1 MYSVSEARS
10 RHFSL
15 VFNIGSNRL
24 FHVRFGRVSLITWSQ
39 HSTVQLFTK
48 LCNCVDFFH
57 LKLHAIDCQRDA
69 DCQRDV
75 LFFSPFFLVKRNFL
89 DINHSKNIKFGKN
102 MCIGVIFQKITKNG
116 IFSHFSCIYGS
127 AMTLGGRFFSKKN
140 FSTPIIPVFVFFHL
154 NIRN

>member
-1 MYSVSEARS
+1 MFGKLLIQCIIIVFLNDRKIQDGYYAGG
-10 RHFSL
+10 HYAKL
-15 VFNIGSNRL
+15 VDI
-24 FHVRFGRVSLITWSQ
+24 
-39 HSTVQLFTK
+39 
-48 LCNCVDFFH
+48 
-57 LKLHAIDCQRDA
+57 HAIDCQRDA

>member
-1 MYSVSEARS
+1 MALDLDEAWYWQ
-10 RHFSL
+10 
-15 VFNIGSNRL
+15 V
-24 FHVRFGRVSLITWSQ
+24 T
-39 HSTVQLFTK
+39 
-48 LCNCVDFFH
+48 LC
-57 LKLHAIDCQRDA
+57 KIHAIDCQRDA

-154 NIRN
+154 NIRNWMKISIFFMLYMVYITYLQ